1 MIEKSLVSLATG
13 YTMSDSKSVQLQRSG
28 SHLAQ
33 WRVTSVFAIMT
44 FLLLPNSVFATD
56 TVWGFTPFPA
66 DITPQ
71 AVERA
76 YKLIADDASLF
87 GVHRDDGIP
96 WQEALENKPFPKKI
110 EDAWQERA
118 DHFKKGQAVYV
129 GLAPLDIDRNNLSR
143 ISKGSKTKS
152 SFLENRLNSK
162 EVKTAYLN
170 YVRRAVDT
178 FKPDFLNIGIEVGEL
193 AKRDKRRW
201 ADFEEL
207 FDYVKAGIK
216 KDHPG
221 IQIGISFGLLTLM
234 QPDVAK
240 LVKPLVN
247 RSDYIGISFYPYMAD
262 FDAPPAQW
270 NKPLDWLKQYTS
282 KPIGICET
290 GYTTRPVTL
299 SSPRMEMNGDEAL
312 QKRYLQ
318 DLAAIAE
325 RDNYL
330 FVTWFLPTDYEA
342 LSKRAKFKKGDANRL
357 WEYTGLFDPDDN
369 PKQAWSVWQQAVKG
383 KIDPAAPPDG
393 GAVESIA
400 SADVA
405 AVTVDSEA
413 GDDPIFQFD
422 MNSAEG
428 AFQGSAEDK
437 IKVTNITPNQSGSSM
452 QWSFEYAKGRF
463 QYVYSALTRG
473 ALKGAT
479 VMDLMVKG
487 KQDTFLIVSFEEKSG
502 EAYWAV
508 VPVKTEWTQVQLSL
522 SDFQR
527 DAKKANKDGRFQP
540 ADVISIT
547 VADARAF
554 EGAKGKQ
561 SVLLSDWAMY

>member
-1 MIEKSLVSLATG
+1 MSNLKSAELR
-13 YTMSDSKSVQLQRSG
+13 RSG
-28 SHLAQ
+28 SHLTQ
-33 WRVTSVFAIMT
+33 WQVTSVFAIMT

-76 YKLIADDASLF
+76 YKVIADDATLF
-87 GVHRDDGIP
+87 SIHRDDGIP

-110 EDAWQERA
+110 VDEWQARV

-143 ISKGSKTKS
+143 ISKDSKTKS
-152 SFLENRLNSK
+152 SFLKNRLNSE

-178 FKPDFLNIGIEVGEL
+178 FNPKFLNIGIEVGEL
-193 AKRDKRRW
+193 AKRDKQRW

-207 FDYVKAGIK
+207 FDYVKAAVK

-221 IQIGISFGLLTLM
+221 IQVGISFGLLTLM
-234 QPDVAK
+234 QPDVAN
-240 LVKPLVN
+240 LVKPLVD

-262 FDAPPAQW
+262 FDAPPEQW
-270 NKPLDWLKQYTS
+270 KKPLDWLKQYTS

-299 SSPRMEMNGDEAL
+299 SSPRMKMNGDEAL
-312 QKRYLQ
+312 QKRFLQ
-318 DLAAIAE
+318 DLAAIAA
-325 RDNYL
+325 RDDYL

-342 LSKRAKFKKGDANRL
+342 LSKRAKFKEGDANRL

-369 PKQAWSVWQQAVKG
+369 PKPAWSVWQQAVKG
-383 KIDPAAPPDG
+383 QVVPAEASNG
-393 GAVESIA
+393 SATETVASIGAAVANVDSAVGNEPIFRFDMS
-400 SADVA
+400 SADG
-405 AVTVDSEA
+405 T
-413 GDDPIFQFD
+413 
-422 MNSAEG
+422 
-428 AFQGSAEDK
+428 FQGSPKDK
-437 IKVTNITPNQSGSSM
+437 IKVTNITPNQNGSSM

-463 QYVYSALTRG
+463 QYVYSALERG
-473 ALKGAT
+473 AIKGAT

-487 KQDTFLIVSFEEKSG
+487 KQDTFLLVSFEEKSG

-508 VPVKTEWTQVQLSL
+508 VPVKTEWTQVRLSL

-547 VADARAF
+547 LADARAF

-561 SVLLSDWAMY
+561 RVWLSDWAMY